1 MKNKTNEIIYVTKP
15 ALPGLDE
22 FLPMLQEIWESR
34 ILTNHGPFH
43 NRFESALAK
52 YLGVEHVSLF
62 TNATLAL
69 LTGVQALELS
79 GEVITTPFSFVATA
93 HSLWWNN
100 IKPVFV
106 DIESR
111 TYTIDPVKIERAIS
125 ERTTAILPVHV
136 YGYPC
141 DTLAIGKIA
150 STYGLKVIYDAAHFF
165 GERSSSENLLRHGD
179 MSILS
184 FHATKV
190 FNTFEGGAIVSRSA
204 ELKKKVDYLRNFGFE
219 SETSIVSTGI
229 NAKMNEFQA
238 ALGLLQL
245 RHIEDYIKEREIV
258 HQVFIDQLSNIKG
271 ITLPPDI
278 YGFKLNYGY
287 FPILIES
294 KLFGETRDRLYE
306 RLKRADFYSRRYF
319 YPLISHFPP
328 YSKLDSSREEN
339 LPVATRISSQIL
351 CLPIYPGL
359 TRESV
364 IRCCDIIKNR
374 L

>member
-1 MKNKTNEIIYVTKP
+1 MKNKAKEIIYITKP

-69 LTGVQALELS
+69 LTAAQALELS

-111 TYTIDPVKIERAIS
+111 TYTIDPVKIESAIS

-150 STYGLKVIYDAAHFF
+150 SKYGLKVIYDAAHFF
-165 GERSSSENLLRHGD
+165 GVRSSSENLLRHGD

-190 FNTFEGGAIVSRSA
+190 FNTFEGGAIISRSA

-245 RHIEDYIKEREIV
+245 RHVEGYIKERETV
-258 HQVFIDQLSNIKG
+258 HQVFTDQLSNIKG

-294 KLFGETRDRLYE
+294 KLFGETRDELYE
-306 RLKRADFYSRRYF
+306 RLKRANFYSRRYF

-328 YSKLDSSREEN
+328 YSKLDSSREEH

-364 IRCCDIIKNR
+364 IRCCDIIKKR